1 MIQSIELLETLFQG
15 GNCIAMVRKEK
26 KCKVI
31 LDWKIGSTKVMG
43 LGWVEKYV
51 VPRATAAHEFLHRD
65 VLPSL

>member
-1 MIQSIELLETLFQG
+1 
-15 GNCIAMVRKEK
+15 MVRKEK

-51 VPRATAAHEFLHRD
+51 VPRATAAQTNFCIVTFYL
-65 VLPSL
+65 